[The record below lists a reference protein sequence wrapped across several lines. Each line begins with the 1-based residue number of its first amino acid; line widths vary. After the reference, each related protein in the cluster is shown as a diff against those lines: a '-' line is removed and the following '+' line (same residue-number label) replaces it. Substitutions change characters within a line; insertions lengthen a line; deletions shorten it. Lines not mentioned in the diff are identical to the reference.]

1 MKERDNNTHFF
12 HRLANSHRR
21 ANQINSIEVDEVV
34 YEDEMDVR
42 SQVVQFY

>member
-1 MKERDNNTHFF
+1 MKEGDNNTCFF

-34 YEDEMDVR
+34 YKDEMDVH
-42 SQVVQFY
+42 SQVVRFH